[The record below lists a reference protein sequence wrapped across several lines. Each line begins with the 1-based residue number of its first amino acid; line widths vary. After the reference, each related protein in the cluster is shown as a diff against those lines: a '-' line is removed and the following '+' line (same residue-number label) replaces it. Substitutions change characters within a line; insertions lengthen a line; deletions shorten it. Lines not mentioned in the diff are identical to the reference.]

1 MPKSLEHLSQCSFD
15 ELVTIHREH
24 AWRSNSDQPV
34 RDEPHVHARPAELL
48 KELAAFQTKHGLD
61 HADVDEVAAFQEWD
75 RRRALSRS
83 HGALWDARG
92 ES

>member
-1 MPKSLEHLSQCSFD
+1 MPKSLEHLSQSTFD
-15 ELVTIHREH
+15 ELVGIHREH
-24 AWRSNSDQPV
+24 AWRSDSDRPA
-34 RDEPHVHARPAELL
+34 RDQPHVHARAAEML

-83 HGALWDARG
+83 HGTLWDMPA
-92 ES
+92 EP